1 MPYILVVKI
10 GYYEWTLVFDNISEL
25 AAFVDTGIKHTF
37 KTEGGD
43 KVTYSIESSDDTTEA
58 KKEDK

>member
-43 KVTYSIESSDDTTEA
+43 KVTYSIESFEKDAES
-58 KKEDK
+58 KKEDE

>member
-10 GYYEWTLVFDNISEL
+10 GYYKWTLVFDNISEL

-37 KTEGGD
+37 KTENGD
-43 KVTYSIESSDDTTEA
+43 KVSYSIESSEGDTEL
-58 KKEDK
+58 KKEDE